1 MENYSDG
8 LEFLIKSRICIAEE
22 FELKNVNSDLRRAFK
37 KLVDAAEEKQVGY
50 YRPVRRT

>member
-22 FELKNVNSDLRRAFK
+22 FELKNVNSDLRRLK
-37 KLVDAAEEKQVGY
+37 KNGLAITAGPTNLKVKSMN
-50 YRPVRRT
+50 

>member
-22 FELKNVNSDLRRAFK
+22 FELKNVNSDLS
-37 KLVDAAEEKQVGY
+37 Q
-50 YRPVRRT
+50 RPSQSVTYQTEL

>member
-8 LEFLIKSRICIAEE
+8 LEFLIKSHVCIADE

-37 KLVDAAEEKQVGY
+37 KLVDAAEEKRIGY
-50 YRPVRRT
+50 YPPVRRT